1 MRFAVLAVLAVSGL
15 AGGEI
20 STDKKALFKRLH
32 NLHSLDMSANFLK
45 ERHFAIRH
53 SFEGSL
59 IDLAHIR
66 CALRDPTFLA
76 ATAATPP
83 RAVTFFKLEK
93 TGGTSVASSIVSSC
107 VARMCADGR
116 TPCDVSAG
124 GLDVACAGD
133 MIACKG
139 LVENEDR
146 ERTPLWRA
154 IKACAKLPL
163 LVNKGTVD
171 AYERHGEL
179 CYVSPSPHACVVTPY
194 RDFLIVFRE
203 PRARLV
209 SWMYYVLAPDTPP
222 AGLSAADVN
231 GLVVKARAKNQ
242 GFDLPPGLFNASLE
256 DSFVVGIEEAL
267 PAFKVVAALR
277 LGLPVEMFVACG
289 TKRLSL
295 IPHAASDLSKDAR
308 AALDAHAAPELA
320 LYTRAKAVAAAQ
332 RAAVLP
338 LFESTRARLRDAQA
352 RLDASCDCGNK
363 VFGDPGR

>member
-1 MRFAVLAVLAVSGL
+1 MTPLGTRRGIVAGQGRPSSDFEVRWVLNNSVNCLIPRVWFVAKHCDVILAIMRFAVLAVLAVSGL
-15 AGGEI
+15 AGGEK
-20 STDKKALFKRLH
+20 STDMKAFFKRLTK
-32 NLHSLDMSANFLK
+32 LDISANFLK

-53 SFEGSL
+53 SFEGAL

-76 ATAATPP
+76 ATAAAPP

-116 TPCDVSAG
+116 TPCDVSAS

-133 MIACKG
+133 MITCKG

-171 AYERHGEL
+171 AYERHGKL

-203 PRARLV
+203 PRAPRLLCV
-209 SWMYYVLAPDTPP
+209 
-222 AGLSAADVN
+222 
-231 GLVVKARAKNQ
+231 
-242 GFDLPPGLFNASLE
+242 
-256 DSFVVGIEEAL
+256 
-267 PAFKVVAALR
+267 
-277 LGLPVEMFVACG
+277 
-289 TKRLSL
+289 
-295 IPHAASDLSKDAR
+295 
-308 AALDAHAAPELA
+308 
-320 LYTRAKAVAAAQ
+320 
-332 RAAVLP
+332 
-338 LFESTRARLRDAQA
+338 LFEFWGSFWGSFWVFFFFLRTIHRMAGPN
-352 RLDASCDCGNK
+352 R
-363 VFGDPGR
+363 VFVKIR